1 MLAIKI
7 SKERK
12 TAKKFLTLV
21 LALIFSSLNVLLA
34 QEEKGNASNSPEFQA
49 IHVSGVAKVFFTQ
62 EEHKEIEMIVSGD
75 PYPQVIRKVKNGV
88 LEIYTEG
95 EAHNEVVEVFVSNPS
110 LTSISV
116 SDRAEFHSVKN
127 IAMKT
132 LRIEVKDVASAT
144 VGIDVEKVAIH
155 MDGGDLTISGITSKQ
170 EITNS
175 KESSR
180 GTLDNSRLKITR

>member
-1 MLAIKI
+1 MLEFKI

-12 TAKKFLTLV
+12 SAKKFLTLA
-21 LALIFSSLNVLLA
+21 LAFIFSSLYVLLA
-34 QEEKGNASNSPEFQA
+34 QEEKRNELSSPEFQA

-62 EEHKEIEMIVSGD
+62 EAHKEIEMIVSGD
-75 PYPQVIRKVKNGV
+75 PYPQVIRKIKNGV

-127 IAMKT
+127 MEMKT
-132 LRIEVKDVASAT
+132 LRIEVKDVASANIG
-144 VGIDVEKVAIH
+144 VDVEKVAIH

-170 EITNS
+170 DITRS
-175 KESSR
+175 RQSSR
-180 GTLDNSRLKITR
+180 GTLDNSRLKIVQ